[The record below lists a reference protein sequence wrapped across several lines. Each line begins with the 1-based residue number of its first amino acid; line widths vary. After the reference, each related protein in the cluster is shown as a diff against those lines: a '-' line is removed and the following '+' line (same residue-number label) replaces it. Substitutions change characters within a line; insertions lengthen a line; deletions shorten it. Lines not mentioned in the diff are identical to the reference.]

1 MVCLFRY
8 ISTIYRN
15 TVKYLDSNFDDIGLG
30 CNQQFFLTYINET
43 QGITMFDLAK
53 LGNFNKGTITKAV
66 KKLIESGYVKE
77 ESDERDKRAKHLF
90 VTEKAEII
98 LDEIYDRRT
107 YWEKAIEEDA
117 VKCLRIYLLFI
128 FCSGFPIVSTNY
140 FQATEQALK
149 ASILSMLRQLILLI
163 PLILILPLFFG
174 LDGVLYAAPAADIL
188 AAVIILF
195 FMIPEMK
202 RLDRRE

>member
-1 MVCLFRY
+1 MATLLVGAGWVICQILPESIIALFG
-8 ISTIYRN
+8 S
-15 TVKYLDSNFDDIGLG
+15 
-30 CNQQFFLTYINET
+30 
-43 QGITMFDLAK
+43 
-53 LGNFNKGTITKAV
+53 
-66 KKLIESGYVKE
+66 ES
-77 ESDERDKRAKHLF
+77 SAFTDF
-90 VTEKAEII
+90 
-98 LDEIYDRRT
+98 
-107 YWEKAIEEDA
+107 A

-140 FQATEQALK
+140 FQATGQALK

-188 AAVIILF
+188 VAVIVLF

-202 RLDRRE
+202 WLDRNCAVDR